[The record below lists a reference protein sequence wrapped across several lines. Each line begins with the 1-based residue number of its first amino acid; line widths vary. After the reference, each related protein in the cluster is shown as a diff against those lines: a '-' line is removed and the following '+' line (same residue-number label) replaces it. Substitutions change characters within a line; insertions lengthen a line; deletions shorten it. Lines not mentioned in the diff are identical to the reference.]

1 MKINLWSS
9 WKSGIGGDLVID
21 QSGHALTILFGLQ
34 DHGGNSLSLGFQI
47 SFYIPLI
54 TRQWQFHKVDLG
66 KSEGRA
72 KGARTL
78 MTRHKVKVL
87 CGQTLLVQRTL
98 KSDTII
104 TCLNLFY
111 FFSFSFLFKIVCPL
125 VPSLSIIMY
134 FVDSIYNLK
143 FYFSFCLQLTF

>member
-1 MKINLWSS
+1 MKIDLWSS
-9 WKSGIGGDLVID
+9 WKSGMGGDLVID
-21 QSGHALTILFGLQ
+21 QSGHGLTVLFGLQ

-66 KSEGRA
+66 KSEGWA

-78 MTRHKVKVL
+78 MTRHKAKVP
-87 CGQTLLVQRTL
+87 CGQNLLVQRTL

-104 TCLNLFY
+104 TCLYLF
-111 FFSFSFLFKIVCPL
+111 FQFWFSYLRQFAHQFQVSA
-125 VPSLSIIMY
+125 LSCILLIQFIILN
-134 FVDSIYNLK
+134 FIFPFAYN
-143 FYFSFCLQLTF
+143 